1 MEQLENTKAKS
12 ITIPKIVNR
21 YAVAYYSKAMGWQM
35 SSQLFT
41 TPESAIEDFLRFNNF
56 KKKDDYTPRFYK
68 VIEIELEIPVIL
80 PEL

>member
-21 YAVAYYSKAMGWQM
+21 YTVAHYSKAMGWEM
-35 SSQLFT
+35 NSKLFT
-41 TPESAIEDFLRFNNF
+41 TPESAIEEFLRFRDF

-68 VIEIELEIPVIL
+68 VIEIELEIPIIL